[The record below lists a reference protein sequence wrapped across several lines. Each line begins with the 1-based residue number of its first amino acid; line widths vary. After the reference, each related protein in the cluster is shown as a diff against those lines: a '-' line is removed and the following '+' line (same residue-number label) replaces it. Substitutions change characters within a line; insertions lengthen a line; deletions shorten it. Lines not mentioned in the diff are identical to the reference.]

1 MKKISIDKLTDLEIK
16 ELSKEDERLTKMFY
30 KVKEYANME
39 MDVHTLDSYLKRN
52 KFLFSIMNRG
62 TKVFLNV
69 VDKVNNVKYCF
80 SY

>member
-39 MDVHTLDSYLKRN
+39 IDVHTLDSYLKRN
-52 KFLFSIMNRG
+52 KFLFSIMNKG